1 MRDSLGGTAKT
12 LMFVN
17 LSPSIYNASESNNSL
32 EYASRVKKIK
42 NKVNRNVET
51 REVTELKKRLASI
64 EDMLAACGKSM
75 GEHGIGDKYTAITNQ

>member
-17 LSPSIYNASESNNSL
+17 LSPSVYNASESNNSL